1 MDNFSKSANYSKNF
15 ETREKDKE
23 INLLFKQI
31 ENLNDQLAD
40 QSDENAQ
47 LESDLE
53 SARNQ
58 LDEKIK
64 EISDL
69 MKIIEGRVLPYV
81 FIRLIIKFIFSR
93 VILDFVLPLSNLE
106 R

>member
-1 MDNFSKSANYSKNF
+1 MRASCKQAISPKQRITVIKIFK
-15 ETREKDKE
+15 TLEKDKE

-53 SARNQ
+53 SARSQ

-69 MKIIEGRVLPYV
+69 MKIIEGRV
-81 FIRLIIKFIFSR
+81 
-93 VILDFVLPLSNLE
+93 
-106 R
+106 